1 MWGAHSVSGRIRE
14 DPGVLSKLVVRVTEV
29 PDRIR
34 TCAAG
39 ILPLFLRGEP
49 VQTGTEGPIQCRD
62 KLDRSVPR
70 DAHRRRI
77 WIVREVVAPRCGSHY
92 RDPLFLSYLVLA
104 HIEASRLEEM
114 RGLLSFDLCFVGTKD
129 EQPLRSL
136 QRRADRVTA
145 RWNPAEDDALTA
157 RKMGNLLLA
166 GRRLGDGLRL

>member
-1 MWGAHSVSGRIRE
+1 MWRSHSVSGRIRE

-39 ILPLFLRGEP
+39 ILPLFLRGES
-49 VQTGTEGPIQCRD
+49 VQIGTKGPIQCRD
-62 KLDRSVPR
+62 KPDRSVPG
-70 DAHRRRI
+70 DGHRWRI
-77 WIVREVVAPRCGSHY
+77 WIVRKVVAPRCGTHH
-92 RDPLFLSYLVLA
+92 RDPLFLGYLVLA

-136 QRRADRVTA
+136 RRRADRVTA
-145 RWNPAEDDALTA
+145 RWNPAEEDALTA
-157 RKMGNLLLA
+157 REIGNLLLA
-166 GRRLGDGLRL
+166 GRRLGSGLRL